1 MSSFAQRWAA
11 DRRRIILQTLSE
23 SPGYA
28 CNIYLLQ
35 QVLTGHGHSVAADTL
50 QVELATLSEWGLIS
64 TESVATITVATITQ
78 RGLDVAADRA
88 TVPGVARRQ
97 PGA

>member
-1 MSSFAQRWAA
+1 MSSFAQHAAA

-35 QVLTGHGHSVAADTL
+35 QVLAGHGHSVAADTL
-50 QVELATLSEWGLIS
+50 QVELATLAEWRLVS
-64 TESVATITVATITQ
+64 TEPVATITVATLTQ

-88 TVPGVARRQ
+88 MVPGVARRQ

>member
-1 MSSFAQRWAA
+1 MSSFAQHLAA
-11 DRRRIILQTLSE
+11 DRRRIILQTLNE

-35 QVLTGHGHSVAADTL
+35 QVLAGHGHSVAADTL
-50 QVELATLSEWGLIS
+50 QVELATLAEWGLVS
-64 TESVATITVATITQ
+64 TEPVATITVATLTQ

-88 TVPGVARRQ
+88 MVPGVARRH